1 MPDARQPGRPAPE
14 DWGQAFA
21 ALPLETPPVGGWNRV
36 AAALPARRSR
46 ARVWIP
52 AAAAACLALAV
63 AVPWRDTSPDP
74 STMTVARAPA
84 ATTPTKV
91 PAAPI
96 VSPTPSPSSD
106 PATAVASNRE
116 NAPVPAPLADTT
128 APRGTPLATTNAPR
142 APESSQAAER
152 RRASSVV
159 SRGGQTTDSALAG
172 SNKPTPAPVETAG
185 TPANG
190 SAAALETLYAES
202 ARLEALLSQIRDDRV
217 ASGPAMAL
225 SAALNERVAGIDV
238 ALSQPDLSAD
248 TRLDLWRERVAALQ
262 RLTGVESTQRWM
274 AANGYPADGAV
285 AQVY

>member
-1 MPDARQPGRPAPE
+1 MPDARQPGNPAPE

-21 ALPLETPPVGGWNRV
+21 ALPLDAPPAGGWNRV
-36 AAALPARRSR
+36 VAALPARRSR

-74 STMTVARAPA
+74 SATMVARAPA
-84 ATTPTKV
+84 ATTPAEP
-91 PAAPI
+91 PATPV
-96 VSPTPSPSSD
+96 VSPTPSPD
-106 PATAVASNRE
+106 PATAIASNGE
-116 NAPVPAPLADTT
+116 DAPAPAPLADTP
-128 APRGTPLATTNAPR
+128 PRDAPLATTGSRRVSGP
-142 APESSQAAER
+142 PEATER
-152 RRASSVV
+152 RRAANAGT
-159 SRGGQTTDSALAG
+159 RDSKPADGALANAG
-172 SNKPTPAPVETAG
+172 GRAPAPMEGGDAAAG
-185 TPANG
+185 GAP
-190 SAAALETLYAES
+190 AALETLYAES

-238 ALSQPDLSAD
+238 ALSQPDLTPT
-248 TRLDLWRERVAALQ
+248 TRVDLWRERVAVLQ

>member
-1 MPDARQPGRPAPE
+1 MPDARQPGTPAPE

-46 ARVWIP
+46 ARVWIR

-63 AVPWRDTSPDP
+63 EVPWRDTSPDP
-74 STMTVARAPA
+74 STTTVARAPA

-128 APRGTPLATTNAPR
+128 APR